1 MCAHEFACAMHFCLY
16 FCCRLEFRELTT
28 FVELTV
34 KYKPG
39 RGGSAAYLCGR
50 CMSARMLHFRQLVR
64 RICTNKFFQII
75 FELLVY
81 VNGVL
86 IMLQFGMDDT
96 STTYKQIDIVQQIL
110 LTLFGVEVCVAYHPQ
125 IDLHNPEACGLF
137 RQHKM

>member
-1 MCAHEFACAMHFCLY
+1 
-16 FCCRLEFRELTT
+16 
-28 FVELTV
+28 
-34 KYKPG
+34 
-39 RGGSAAYLCGR
+39 
-50 CMSARMLHFRQLVR
+50 MSVRMLHFRQLVR

-110 LTLFGVEVCVAYHPQ
+110 LTLFGVEVRVAR
-125 IDLHNPEACGLF
+125 INLHKPATGGLF
-137 RQHKM
+137 RQHKT